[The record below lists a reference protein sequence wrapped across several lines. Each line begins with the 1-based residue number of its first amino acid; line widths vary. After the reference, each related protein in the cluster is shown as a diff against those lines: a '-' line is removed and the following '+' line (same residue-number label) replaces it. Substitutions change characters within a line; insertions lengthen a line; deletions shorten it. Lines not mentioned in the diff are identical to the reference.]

1 MGHLRDAKTST
12 PASRPGR
19 GVTAAPALAASAR
32 IGKNLSVVH
41 GFGYRRSM
49 LAMLAIAG
57 AMACSSSPDEAAG
70 SMNVGGS
77 TASGGT
83 SGAAGNGAGG
93 SPPASGGATGSGGAP
108 SNGGVM
114 SSGGAGASDAG
125 NTGTGSGGVPG
136 TGGSSV
142 AGTTSAGGNGGT
154 SGTSSGGSS
163 GAGAAGK
170 GGSAGNG
177 GAGNAGAG
185 GGSSVVFPPGCKC
198 MNLGPPSCTPTG
210 HITYTLAKVANPT
223 QTERSA
229 YEAIT
234 CAMEG
239 AVAYYNC
246 NTAITKQLNV
256 SYVPSVQ
263 TADGNINGSIRFGNM
278 SDMQCVTAMHEIAHT
293 VGVGQASNWG
303 SFNMNGIFT
312 GANATAELRAISG
325 NAMDVLHCDS
335 QHFWPYGLNY
345 VTEAH
350 SIEDLLDHCRI
361 VTAIRKDLGLK

>member
-1 MGHLRDAKTST
+1 MHPGLRGHRST
-12 PASRPGR
+12 LA
-19 GVTAAPALAASAR
+19 GV
-32 IGKNLSVVH
+32 
-41 GFGYRRSM
+41 
-49 LAMLAIAG
+49 LAIAG
-57 AMACSSSPDEAAG
+57 ATACSSSSGDAVGTG
-70 SMNVGGS
+70 SMNAGGS
-77 TASGGT
+77 TASGGAA
-83 SGAAGNGAGG
+83 GAAGSGAGG
-93 SPPASGGATGSGGAP
+93 AALGSGGATSGGGP
-108 SNGGVM
+108 
-114 SSGGAGASDAG
+114 SGGAGTAG
-125 NTGTGSGGVPG
+125 AVGAGGFA
-136 TGGSSV
+136 
-142 AGTTSAGGNGGT
+142 AGTAGAGGNGGN
-154 SGTSSGGSS
+154 G
-163 GAGAAGK
+163 GAAGMGTGGAGGAGGSLSAGAGGT

-177 GAGNAGAG
+177 GAAGAA

-210 HITYTLAKVANPT
+210 HVAYTLAKAPSPT
-223 QTERSA
+223 QAEQSA
-229 YEAIT
+229 YDAIT

-263 TADGNINGSIRFGNM
+263 TADGNINGSIRFGNT

-303 SFNMNGIFT
+303 TFSMTGTFT
-312 GANATAELRAISG
+312 GTNATAELRAITG
-325 NAMDVLHCDS
+325 NATDVLHCDS

-350 SIEDLLDHCRI
+350 STEDLVDHCRI